1 MKYEAKTV
9 DEYIAALPPERID
22 AVLKLRNLIAENLPP
37 GFEETLSYG
46 MPAWVVPFSA
56 YPAGYHCN
64 PKEPLPFISLASQKN
79 FISFYHMGLYAK
91 PEIIEWF
98 ESVYGRLGIGK
109 LDMGKC
115 CIRFKNPGKIP
126 WELVAELCGKI
137 SLDEWVKAYEKS
149 LKR

>member
-9 DEYIAALPPERID
+9 DEYLSALPPERLE
-22 AVLKLRNLIAENLPP
+22 AVTKLRNLISKNLPP

-56 YPAGYHCN
+56 YPAGYHCK
-64 PKEPLPFISLASQKN
+64 PAEPVPFISLASQKN

-98 ESVYGRLGIGK
+98 KAEYGRLGIGK
-109 LDMGKC
+109 LDIGKC
-115 CIRFKNPGKIP
+115 CIRLKKAENIP
-126 WELVAELCGKI
+126 WELLAELCRKI
-137 SLDEWVKAYEKS
+137 TLPEWIASYEAS
-149 LKR
+149 LK